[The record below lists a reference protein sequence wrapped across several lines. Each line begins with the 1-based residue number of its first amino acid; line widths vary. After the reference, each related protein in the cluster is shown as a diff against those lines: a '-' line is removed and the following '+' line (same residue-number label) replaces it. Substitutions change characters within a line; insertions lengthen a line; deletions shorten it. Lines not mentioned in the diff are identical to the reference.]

1 MSSEDWYD
9 VCFLSQLRAECGVAA
24 VLADGP
30 VAIFNVGDPGQ
41 IFAVGHIDP
50 RTQTPTIARG
60 LVGSADGEPI
70 VVSPLLK
77 DRFSLVTGECLNADL
92 PPLATY
98 EVSVEQERVHVR
110 SNVIAQKQP

>member
-1 MSSEDWYD
+1 MSSNDWYD
-9 VCFLSQLRAECGVAA
+9 VCSLSQLRSECGVAA

-30 VAIFNVGDPGQ
+30 VALFNVGEPNQ
-41 IFAVGHIDP
+41 VFAVDHIDP

-77 DRFSLVTGECLNADL
+77 DRFSLVTGKCLNADL

-98 EVSVEQERVHVR
+98 EVCVEEERVHVR
-110 SNVIAQKQP
+110 SNVTAQKQP